1 MKLSKNSKK
10 LMSFFTNNYYI
21 KPVSPNKETEETIRI
36 LHNDILKAFNY
47 VNHIKQRG
55 EYYDVSIK
63 KIKNSSQ
70 ITRPKI
76 FDSSSFPEIV
86 RGHIDELATFEITYS
101 FSLYGRKIKLHFIVE
116 DEKINK
122 TQQDVYDKYVDS
134 IAIWLFILN
143 KYASEKCSKIF
154 TVYFYFTSLEKKLPK
169 SNIYILD
176 QIHVNTAFT
185 TTCPQNSEIVIFRK
199 EEWFK
204 VFIHETFHNF
214 ALDFSDMDNTYV
226 TNCVLNMFNVS
237 SDVNLFESYTEVWA
251 EMINAMFCSFFSL
264 KDKTNVDQFLS
275 SSLFYI
281 NFERSFSFFQM
292 VKVLDFMGL
301 SYNDL
306 YSNTNASKIARKQL
320 YKEKTNVLAYYVIK
334 TVLLNNYSG
343 FLSWCKINN
352 HSLLMFNKTPKS
364 QYDFCKFI
372 EKNYKSTRMI
382 HNVVETERMYDDL
395 QNKKITNL
403 NYLLSSLRMS
413 VCDLG

>member
-21 KPVSPNKETEETIRI
+21 KQVSHNKETDETIRI
-36 LHNDILKAFNY
+36 LHNDILNAYTY
-47 VNHIKQRG
+47 VNLLKQRG

-63 KIKNSSQ
+63 KIKKSSQ

-101 FSLYGRKIKLHFIVE
+101 FSLYGRKIKIHFIVE
-116 DEKINK
+116 DENINK
-122 TQQDVYDKYVDS
+122 TKQDVYDKYVDS

-264 KDKTNVDQFLS
+264 KDKTNIDNFLS

-301 SYNDL
+301 SYKDL
-306 YSNTNASKIARKQL
+306 Y
-320 YKEKTNVLAYYVIK
+320 
-334 TVLLNNYSG
+334 
-343 FLSWCKINN
+343 
-352 HSLLMFNKTPKS
+352 
-364 QYDFCKFI
+364 
-372 EKNYKSTRMI
+372 
-382 HNVVETERMYDDL
+382 
-395 QNKKITNL
+395 
-403 NYLLSSLRMS
+403 
-413 VCDLG
+413 